1 MADLRLKLVITYD
14 GRKFRGWQSQATRD
28 GVQDFLEKRFAEIV
42 GRRVVV
48 HGSGRTDAGVHALG
62 QIAHAEVPCDLV
74 PLARWTAALNASLPP
89 EIRVLRTSRAPPDF
103 HARFDAC
110 GKIYT
115 YRIWND
121 TLLHPMEIGRAWFM
135 PVPLDFARLREAAQ
149 CFTGTHD
156 FASFAANRGQPE
168 LGTVRTIRA
177 VRVTRRGPLI
187 TLRFEGSGFLYKM
200 VRLLTG
206 TLVRVAQGKLDA
218 AFIRELLAEP
228 GKRKSNYTA
237 PAEGLYLSRVF
248 YRPRRVAR
256 RASSA

>member
-1 MADLRLKLVITYD
+1 MTDIRLKLLIAYD

-28 GVQDFLEKRFAEIV
+28 GVQDFLEARFAKIV
-42 GRRVVV
+42 GKRVVV

-62 QIAHAEVPCDLV
+62 QIAHADVPRDLV
-74 PLARWTAALNASLPP
+74 PVGRWSAALNAELPP
-89 EIRVLRTSRAPPDF
+89 EIRVLRVTRAPSDF
-103 HARFDAC
+103 HARFNAC

-121 TLLHPMEIGRAWFM
+121 SILHPIEIGRAWFM
-135 PVPLDFARLREAAQ
+135 PVPLDFDRLRDAAQ
-149 CFTGTHD
+149 IFVGTNN

-168 LGTVRTIRA
+168 LGTVRTITA

-206 TLVRVAQGKLDA
+206 TLVRVAQGRLDA
-218 AFIRELLAEP
+218 GFIRELLAAP
-228 GKRKSNYTA
+228 GQRKTNYAA
-237 PAEGLYLSRVF
+237 PAEGLYLTRVL
-248 YRPRRVAR
+248 YARRVTER
-256 RASSA
+256 P